1 MTSWKFPQDRLVF
14 RYGAPGTPLYAPQG
28 ETLTICLDAAGTTPA
43 AITDLNNNPIPN
55 SLVSV
60 GANCLIPEFYGPANV
75 TILYAINGSGSNL
88 IATQI
93 IAEVEPRLDAFIASA
108 NTTYVLTTAVGVA
121 NGVAALDST
130 GKVPTSQL
138 PSGSGGSAV
147 SSVNG
152 HTGVV
157 VLAAADVSA
166 LATSANLS
174 DLTNAST
181 ARINLGLGGAA
192 TLSIGTSASSVA
204 AGNDARIVG
213 AIQGTL
219 IPNKGDLVAG
229 TGTGPARVGVGTN
242 GQVLTADSTQ
252 AGGLR
257 WATPASGSPSGSAGG
272 DLGGTYPNPSVAKVN
287 GVAVSGVPT
296 SGQIIQATSGTT
308 AAWVTPASGG
318 AGLNTDPA
326 KIQPLGTT
334 AAGNSG
340 LAAEAD
346 HVHAMPRL
354 DQVLAPTASVAL
366 GSQKLTGMAAGTASS
381 DGATVGQIPLVGAAG
396 AGAGVALSST
406 DASVTN
412 ARTPTAHAATHGSAG
427 SDPVSPASI
436 GALKASNNL
445 SDVPTPATAR
455 TNLGLGGAAVLNVG
469 TATGTV
475 AAGDDSRI
483 TGAAQKSANLGDL
496 GSASTARTNLGLGG
510 AAVLNVG
517 STTGTVAAGDDSR
530 ITGALQAANNFSDV
544 GNAATAR
551 TNLGLGNSATRN
563 VGTTSGTVMAGDDSR
578 IAGALAASTWRK
590 RDLPRPAD
598 AFGMYD
604 GPDPLLTLTQSS
616 TTTIASGVFYAPDSS
631 EVSFGGASGF
641 QYGTVSPDTAYYL
654 PTSKYPHTYA
664 SPQQNWALE
673 FETDAQVFEWG
684 FKYLGAQTCYRLL
697 VDGKPTT
704 ELMQSVPGS
713 SVGSAYMMK
722 VDLRT
727 GAMTPK
733 RIRLEFSGMP
743 LRGVYL
749 PPTDTL
755 WMPTFQGDRLMVLGD
770 QLSDGSSME
779 TGGGA
784 GTWFYRCARYLG
796 VADAWEQGTNG
807 SGYITAGTADTF
819 GNRLAADVTAY
830 SPNRLIIWGGYNDSA
845 GSQSSI
851 TTAAAALY
859 TAIATNLPNC
869 QTTVIGCWSPTG
881 SPSSAIT
888 TTDVTL
894 QNAAAAAGLPFIS
907 PITGTVYG
915 KTGSAV
921 MTQGPWITG
930 TGRAGSTTGSG
941 IADWAIGSDGAT
953 PTDAGH
959 VYLARRI
966 LGSLRALMPA

>member
-28 ETLTICLDAAGTTPA
+28 DTLTICLDAAGTTPA
-43 AITDLNNNPIPN
+43 AITDLNNNPIAG

-75 TILYAINGSGSNL
+75 TILYAISGTGSNL
-88 IATQI
+88 IATEI
-93 IAEVEPRLDAFIASA
+93 IAEVEPRLDAFLASA

-130 GKVPTSQL
+130 GKVPSAQL
-138 PSGSGGSAV
+138 PASSGSVA
-147 SSVNG
+147 SVNG
-152 HTGVV
+152 KTGVV
-157 VLAAADVSA
+157 VLVPSDVGA
-166 LATSANLS
+166 LAASNNLS
-174 DLTNAST
+174 DLTNATT
-181 ARINLGLGGAA
+181 ARSNLGLGSSAVLSVGTA
-192 TLSIGTSASSVA
+192 TNTVA
-204 AGNDARIVG
+204 AGNDSRIVG

-229 TGTGPARVGVGTN
+229 TGTGPARVGVGSN

-252 AGGLR
+252 TGGLK
-257 WATPASGSPSGSAGG
+257 WATPASGAPTGSAGG

-287 GVAVSGVPT
+287 GVSVTGTPSA
-296 SGQIIQATSGTT
+296 GQVITATSGTA
-308 AAWVTPASGG
+308 AAWATPTGGG
-318 AGLNTDPA
+318 ASLNTDPT
-326 KIQPLGTT
+326 KIQPLGSQ
-334 AAGNSG
+334 AAGSLG

-346 HVHAMPRL
+346 HVHQMPRL
-354 DQVLAPTASVAL
+354 DQVAAPTAAVAL
-366 GSQKLTGMAAGTASS
+366 NAQKITGLANATAST
-381 DGATVGQIPLVGAAG
+381 DAAAFGQVPLVGAAG

-412 ARTPTAHAATHGSAG
+412 ARTPTAHAATHAVAG

-445 SDVPTPATAR
+445 SDVTTVATAR

-483 TGAAQKSANLGDL
+483 TGAAQKSANLSDL
-496 GSASTARTNLGLGG
+496 ASASTARTNLGLGG

-517 STTGTVAAGDDSR
+517 TSTGTVAAGDDSR
-530 ITGALQAANNFSDV
+530 ITGALQAANDLSDV
-544 GNAATAR
+544 PSASTAR

-563 VGTTSGTVMAGDDSR
+563 VGTTSGTVMAGDDNR
-578 IAGALAASTWRK
+578 IAGALPAATWRR
-590 RDLPRPAD
+590 RDLPRPSD
-598 AFGMYD
+598 AFGLYD

-616 TTTIASGVFYAPDSS
+616 TTTISSGVFYPPDSS
-631 EVSFGGASGF
+631 EVAFAGAGNF

-654 PTSKYPHTYA
+654 PTSRYPHTYA
-664 SPQQNWALE
+664 AAQQTWALE

-697 VDGKPTT
+697 VDGKPLT
-704 ELMQSVPGS
+704 ELMQSVPGT

-722 VDLRT
+722 VDLRVN
-727 GAMTPK
+727 AQTPK
-733 RIRLEFSGMP
+733 RIRLEFASMP

-749 PPTDTL
+749 NPTDTL
-755 WMPTFQGDRLMVLGD
+755 WMPVFAGDRLMVLGD

-830 SPNRLIIWGGYNDSA
+830 TPNRLIVWGGYNDSA
-845 GSQSSI
+845 GSQGTI
-851 TTAAAALY
+851 ATAAAALY

-881 SPSSAIT
+881 SPSAALT

-894 QNAAAAAGLPFIS
+894 QNAAATAGLPFIS

-921 MTQGPWITG
+921 VTTGPWITG
-930 TGRAGSTTGSG
+930 TGRVGSTTGTG

-959 VYLARRI
+959 LYLARRV